1 MSQSRTMRQR
11 LVFADTDEVTDDP
24 APPVRHRVGLTREN
38 YMGESAARPP
48 TPVAATGLRHRRIAS
63 LGGTIGT

>member
-1 MSQSRTMRQR
+1 MI
-11 LVFADTDEVTDDP
+11 
-24 APPVRHRVGLTREN
+24 PPVRHRVGLTREN

-48 TPVAATGLRHRRIAS
+48 APVAATGLGHRRIAS